1 MKTEWPEVWKVRLG
15 PELEISLPLTN
26 LWGGFYIYS
35 FDMTGEAEWN
45 RVAAKSLT
53 QKLAKY
59 DFYSFVTV
67 QTKSS
72 GLTQAISG
80 SVRSYLELRKSH
92 KGFMR
97 EPKHITVRS
106 ITTEEDQ
113 ELWIGREKYE
123 EFVGKSS
130 AIDDVVSTGGTVDSC
145 WRWRRRWLRGIR
157 HSLRADGGRE
167 ENGIQGHPA
176 GFARPYPSSRG
187 HRLRLGNRAKMKC
200 RDIRNMGSRHLRT

>member
-1 MKTEWPEVWKVRLG
+1 MSVLCEGMKMKTEWPEVWKVRLG

-26 LWGGFYIYS
+26 LGGGFYIYS

-80 SVRSYLELRKSH
+80 SVRSYLK
-92 KGFMR
+92 
-97 EPKHITVRS
+97 
-106 ITTEEDQ
+106 

-123 EFVGKSS
+123 EFVGKKLCF
-130 AIDDVVSTGGTVDSC
+130 IDDVVSTGGTVDSVLAMAKEIGFEVSVIAC
-145 WRWRRRWLRGIR
+145 VLTEGEKRTEYRGIPLV
-157 HSLRADGGRE
+157 SLDHIPLPGVIG
-167 ENGIQGHPA
+167 
-176 GFARPYPSSRG
+176 
-187 HRLRLGNRAKMKC
+187 C
-200 RDIRNMGSRHLRT
+200 D